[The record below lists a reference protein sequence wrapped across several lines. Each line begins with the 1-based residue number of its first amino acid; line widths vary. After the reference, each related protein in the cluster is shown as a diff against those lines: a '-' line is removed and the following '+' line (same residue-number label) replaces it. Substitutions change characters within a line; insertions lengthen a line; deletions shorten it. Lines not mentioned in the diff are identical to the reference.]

1 MPLNRF
7 ITFVKPYINLLAGAF
22 AAWLIAKANVLGI
35 SGLGENGNELQ
46 TGIAAAL
53 TWALTQGAAQLG
65 DLKWIKGHQ
74 IDMIDQARVRAALL
88 EGHTPAAGVIPAQ
101 HEPGDADLE
110 VGETHPPAEEEG
122 LYPAVGPYAVPDRAY
137 DEEDAADAPYLADD
151 DDLVA
156 DDDEFAAPPPDETN
170 MPVQP
175 SQAQPEKV
183 AA

>member
-46 TGIAAAL
+46 TGIAAAM
-53 TWALTQGAAQLG
+53 TWALTQGATQLG

-88 EGHTPAAGVIPAQ
+88 EANTPAAAVIPAQ
-101 HEPGDADLE
+101 HEREDAELE
-110 VGETHPPAEEEG
+110 VGEAYPPGEEDD
-122 LYPAVGPYAVPDRAY
+122 LYPAVAPYAVADPAY
-137 DEEDAADAPYLADD
+137 EEEDPADDADLADE
-151 DDLVA
+151 DDLVG
-156 DDDEFAAPPPDETN
+156 DDEEFAAPPPDETN

-175 SQAQPEKV
+175 SQLEKV

>member
-35 SGLGENGNELQ
+35 SGLGENGNELE
-46 TGIAAAL
+46 TGIAAAM
-53 TWALTQGAAQLG
+53 TWALTQGATQLG
-65 DLKWIKGHQ
+65 DLRWIKGHQ

-88 EGHTPAAGVIPAQ
+88 EANPPAAGVIPAQ
-101 HEPGDADLE
+101 HEPQDADLE
-110 VGETHPPAEEEG
+110 DGEAYPPDEGEDVYAAVVPFVVADPSYEEE
-122 LYPAVGPYAVPDRAY
+122 PAD
-137 DEEDAADAPYLADD
+137 DSYLADE

-156 DDDEFAAPPPDETN
+156 DDEEFGAPPPDETN

-175 SQAQPEKV
+175 SQAQREKV